1 MLAIPIVVATV
12 PSWVWATL
20 LMTLFV
26 LVSAGTMWLVRYPLR
41 NLPPPPKDK
50 ARRDPANEE

>member
-1 MLAIPIVVATV
+1 MLAIPIVVAAV

-26 LVSAGTMWLVRYPLR
+26 LVSIGTMLLVRYPLR
-41 NLPPPPKDK
+41 NL
-50 ARRDPANEE
+50 RRDRDSTSESANDD

>member
-1 MLAIPIVVATV
+1 MPAIPIVVAAV

-26 LVSAGTMWLVRYPLR
+26 AVSIGTMLLVRYPLR
-41 NLPPPPKDK
+41 KLP
-50 ARRDPANEE
+50 RDRDGTSETATED

>member
-1 MLAIPIVVATV
+1 MLAIPIVVAAV

-26 LVSAGTMWLVRYPLR
+26 AVSVGTMLLVRYPLR
-41 NLPPPPKDK
+41 NLP
-50 ARRDPANEE
+50 RDRDSTSETANDDPT